1 MTKRNH
7 GRDGFTL
14 LEIMVACVIAG
25 IVVAAAVP
33 NVRSYRESHRMWSET
48 QQIAAI
54 CKAAQARA
62 RSEDHNVIVEYHP
75 DSNEYL
81 VVDDENDNSVADDGE
96 TVTTHPVRAGLM
108 LASTTFTNNQLVF
121 DSRGRATS
129 GGTIVVQG
137 ARYDIEPKR
146 IVVAAGT
153 GHVRIRAGA
162 YDAIT
167 P

>member
-1 MTKRNH
+1 
-7 GRDGFTL
+7 
-14 LEIMVACVIAG
+14 
-25 IVVAAAVP
+25 
-33 NVRSYRESHRMWSET
+33 MWSET

-81 VVDDENDNSVADDGE
+81 VVNDENDNSVADDGE

-108 LASTTFTNNQLVF
+108 LAWTTFTNNQLVF

-129 GGTIVVQG
+129 TRRSPGWSG
-137 ARYDIEPKR
+137 ASRTTTR
-146 IVVAAGT
+146 
-153 GHVRIRAGA
+153 RAGA
-162 YDAIT
+162 GR